1 MGRVVDLSNGYEAHA
16 LEFLDVRDISP
27 IGRDIVERWARSL
40 KPHAEVIEIGCGG
53 GRPVTRAL
61 VEAGL
66 NIWAIDASP
75 TLLRKFAVRFPAI
88 PVKCEQA
95 EGSDYFRRHYDAAIA
110 VGLLFLLSAS
120 SQIAVI
126 KRVSEILRPGGR
138 FLFTAPIE
146 FGTWTDAITNLES
159 RSLGS
164 ARYEEALVHSGFRMI
179 ATYHDERA
187 NNYYEAEKIAECSL
201 SGAG

>member
-1 MGRVVDLSNGYEAHA
+1 MGRVVDFSNGYEDHA
-16 LEFLDVRDISP
+16 LAFLDVRDRSP
-27 IGRDIVERWARSL
+27 TGHDVVERWAQSL

-53 GRPVTRAL
+53 GHPVTRAL
-61 VEAGL
+61 VKAGL
-66 NIWAIDASP
+66 SLWAIDASP
-75 TLLRKFAVRFPAI
+75 TLLAKFKVRFPAI

-95 EGSDYFRRHYDAAIA
+95 ECSDYFRRHYDAAIA
-110 VGLLFLLSAS
+110 VGLLFLLSES

-146 FGTWTDAITNLES
+146 VGTWKDAITNLES

-164 ARYEEALVHSGFRMI
+164 ARYEEILVNSGFRMI
-179 ATYHDERA
+179 ATCDDEGA
-187 NNYYEAEKIAECSL
+187 NNYYEAEKLVECTSN
-201 SGAG
+201 GAD

>member
-1 MGRVVDLSNGYEAHA
+1 MRRAVDFSNGYEDHA
-16 LEFLDVRDISP
+16 LAFLDIRDRSP
-27 IGRDIVERWARSL
+27 TGHDIVERWARSL

-61 VEAGL
+61 VEVGL
-66 NIWAIDASP
+66 NLWAIDASP

-95 EGSDYFRRHYDAAIA
+95 ERSDYFGRHYDAAIA
-110 VGLLFLLSAS
+110 VGHLFLLGAS

-126 KRVSEILRPGGR
+126 NRVSEILRPGAR
-138 FLFTAPIE
+138 FLFTAPLEVGI
-146 FGTWTDAITNLES
+146 WKDAITNLES

-164 ARYEEALVHSGFRMI
+164 ARYEQALVNSGFRMI
-179 ATYHDERA
+179 ATCHDEGA
-187 NNYYEAEKIAECSL
+187 NNYYEAEKVADCSL
-201 SGAG
+201 IGAA